1 MGEEEDERKK
11 CDGKREEEDRR
22 KGSEEEKLDRKVG
35 RERDVFFGIVD
46 NMQKPHLGDWCD
58 SISVQVGMVP
68 HCSPWEVST
77 WKHQ

>member
-35 RERDVFFGIVD
+35 RERDVFFGIGD
-46 NMQKPHLGDWCD
+46 NMQKPW
-58 SISVQVGMVP
+58 
-68 HCSPWEVST
+68 
-77 WKHQ
+77 